1 MVWPK
6 HPWGHAL
13 SSPSHALCCVQDV
26 VAKKGPIGSNALR
39 SGAWVPTSAPLGA
52 PVGTHAP
59 ERVLNSPPAER
70 RLALDIVLGH
80 PAWDEKSVASPT
92 ASPQSDG
99 HDAKNSRQQSGKG
112 VGIQAYTRMA
122 SRMQA
127 HNTRYLNTTK
137 KPLMRPASATSNVRY
152 PHTGAGDDEQVA
164 CSEVLAASAYA
175 APDQPAASEA
185 ETGHG
190 NVGAENAEARDDLFL
205 FSEEEA
211 TEEDKYDAIE
221 LIDTYEDEEESRAVE
236 AFELAVSAAIEADAE
251 RPKLHGMGRAGD
263 RKRFEKS
270 RFETQEPLLVQGKE
284 VVRPSSSIDSRSDA
298 SRNTHTTKSGP
309 RRPQSSLAPGNRR
322 PPSTLDELREIR
334 RRTRGLSPELQRI
347 LARAKSGR
355 GFGMRTQSAQ
365 SPEFDDE
372 EGEAQQTF
380 QRRSR
385 SGSRSR
391 SRSRGPAARPSSAC
405 AALRE
410 LEGAPDIKGRGTVS
424 SGGGVSLGF
433 PHSGTVQRRLALVS
447 PLVASVAVS
456 NVSFG
461 KDGWRTKAAGGG
473 RFARPSSAFVGARP
487 IALEGDRIR
496 VRARSAQAEAKSLGK
511 EMELGIAE
519 TPEVR
524 QHLQALPR
532 GGGSQAA
539 VTHARETF
547 VSTETCSVV
556 DAAQDENYPPVP
568 PNHLAVE
575 MYDRPAQLHEIY
587 LIPKRK
593 TAGREDATECHRWIE
608 TKWADLQSKHKDG
621 RGMAFMNKAHH
632 VLSAG
637 FHELLRQV
645 YMVCSER
652 GRALEH
658 VWRLHLGLTDTALE
672 YAEARD
678 ADHRRLQAMFSK
690 TYASEGEMEREVEQ
704 RVEARICVQKGEYEG
719 HMQRARSHEEQLV
732 YRMVGME
739 QMIERLSIKYEKSK
753 RICRD
758 LTARAGVMRDM
769 LTDAEEGFDTFLH
782 RDSAHLAFHGSW
794 SRRPQKE
801 LERQQAYLR
810 GQREQPHA
818 FVQTV
823 STEKIAAWE
832 SMHDKIFD
840 LLLDAEGR
848 STGIDAEIDV
858 YKRSLDQAVE
868 VGVGSLSCICVR
880 LRLCACVG
888 AGLTSLSGMF
898 NLKRSPR
905 AL

>member
-1 MVWPK
+1 M
-6 HPWGHAL
+6 
-13 SSPSHALCCVQDV
+13 
-26 VAKKGPIGSNALR
+26 
-39 SGAWVPTSAPLGA
+39 
-52 PVGTHAP
+52 
-59 ERVLNSPPAER
+59 
-70 RLALDIVLGH
+70 
-80 PAWDEKSVASPT
+80 
-92 ASPQSDG
+92 
-99 HDAKNSRQQSGKG
+99 
-112 VGIQAYTRMA
+112 
-122 SRMQA
+122 
-127 HNTRYLNTTK
+127 
-137 KPLMRPASATSNVRY
+137 
-152 PHTGAGDDEQVA
+152 
-164 CSEVLAASAYA
+164 
-175 APDQPAASEA
+175 
-185 ETGHG
+185 
-190 NVGAENAEARDDLFL
+190 
-205 FSEEEA
+205 
-211 TEEDKYDAIE
+211 
-221 LIDTYEDEEESRAVE
+221 
-236 AFELAVSAAIEADAE
+236 
-251 RPKLHGMGRAGD
+251 
-263 RKRFEKS
+263 
-270 RFETQEPLLVQGKE
+270 
-284 VVRPSSSIDSRSDA
+284 
-298 SRNTHTTKSGP
+298 
-309 RRPQSSLAPGNRR
+309 
-322 PPSTLDELREIR
+322 
-334 RRTRGLSPELQRI
+334 
-347 LARAKSGR
+347 
-355 GFGMRTQSAQ
+355 
-365 SPEFDDE
+365 
-372 EGEAQQTF
+372 
-380 QRRSR
+380 
-385 SGSRSR
+385 
-391 SRSRGPAARPSSAC
+391 
-405 AALRE
+405 
-410 LEGAPDIKGRGTVS
+410 S

-433 PHSGTVQRRLALVS
+433 PQGTPKDCPSGTVQRRLALVS
-447 PLVASVAVS
+447 PLVASAAVS

-473 RFARPSSAFVGARP
+473 RFARPWSAFACARP

-496 VRARSAQAEAKSLGK
+496 VKARSAQAEAQSLSK

-519 TPEVR
+519 TPQVR
-524 QHLQALPR
+524 EHLQALPR

-539 VTHARETF
+539 VRHARETF

-587 LIPKRK
+587 LIPTRK
-593 TAGREDATECHRWIE
+593 TASREDATECHRWIE
-608 TKWADLQSKHKDG
+608 TKWAELQMKHKG
-621 RGMAFMNKAHH
+621 GQCPVYIREAHT
-632 VLSAG
+632 VCSAG

-645 YMVCSER
+645 YMVCSDR

-690 TYASEGEMEREVEQ
+690 TYASEGDMEREVEQ
-704 RVEARICVQKGEYEG
+704 RVEARICVKKGEYEG

-739 QMIERLSIKYEKSK
+739 QMLERLSIKYEKSK

-801 LERQQAYLR
+801 LQRQQAYLR

-858 YKRSLDQAVE
+858 YKRSLDQAAE
-868 VGVGSLSCICVR
+868 VGLDSLSCICVH
-880 LRLCACVG
+880 LRPCACVG
-888 AGLTSLSGMF
+888 VGLISLSGMF
-898 NLKRSPR
+898 KLRQLPP